1 VAEARPKVTLE
12 SLRDALEGLLNQV
25 DKVIDM
31 HIELIRVT
39 DLHRVAKA
47 CEKNVS
53 TLVEAY
59 LYVQRCI
66 LNLEKKLK
74 ASPFLT

>member
-1 VAEARPKVTLE
+1 MAEARPRVTLE
-12 SLRDALEGLLNQV
+12 TLREALLSLLDQV

-31 HIELIRVT
+31 HIELIRIT

-59 LYVQRCI
+59 LYVQRCV

-74 ASPFLT
+74 AASPLT

>member
-1 VAEARPKVTLE
+1 VAEARPRVTLE
-12 SLRDALEGLLNQV
+12 SLREVLLSLLDQV

-31 HIELIRVT
+31 HIELIRIT

-53 TLVEAY
+53 TLVETY